1 MSNLPREL
9 PPDFFSA
16 FQALTA
22 KSRLEVEDLK
32 LMVLVECAGDGL
44 YGSLADATPVEEAA
58 ELLRK
63 NGREETAHAHRL
75 KKAIEIL
82 TGSAYEIPS
91 KEENP
96 YSTPPAFPAVT
107 SDLLDAFKS
116 AEFDG
121 DRYYQTWAEAEP
133 NEEVAT
139 LLRQNGREETRHGE
153 RVTQAAEIL
162 AQAS

>member
-1 MSNLPREL
+1 MSNLPEEL

-16 FQALTA
+16 FQSLAGKT
-22 KSRLEVEDLK
+22 RLEVDDLK
-32 LMVLVECAGDGL
+32 LMVLIECAGDGL
-44 YGSLADATPVEEAA
+44 YQSLADATPVAA
-58 ELLRK
+58 AADLLRR

-82 TGSAYEIPS
+82 TGAAYEIPS

-96 YSTPPAFPAVT
+96 YSTPPVFGEVT
-107 SDLLDAFKS
+107 SDLLHAFKS

-121 DRYYQTWAEAEP
+121 DRSYQTWADAEP
-133 NEEVAT
+133 DEEVAA

-153 RVTQAAEIL
+153 RVTRAAELL
-162 AQAS
+162 AEAS